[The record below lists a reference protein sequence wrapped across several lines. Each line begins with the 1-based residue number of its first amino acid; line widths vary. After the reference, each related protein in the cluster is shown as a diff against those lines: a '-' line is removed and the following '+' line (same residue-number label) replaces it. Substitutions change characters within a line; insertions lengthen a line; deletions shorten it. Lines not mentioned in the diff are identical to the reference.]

1 MKQTKKNRL
10 NSPERFEWIPPL
22 DICELL
28 NIKEGMR
35 LLDTGA
41 GTGYF
46 AKMLIDTIPNLTI
59 ECLDTDPAMV
69 EEIRSITPASGS
81 IRAQL
86 TDGNHYPLEDSSID
100 AAYSIALFHE
110 LKDYKSFA
118 SEHKRVL
125 KTGAPLLIIDWEKI
139 LESTTRGPSLE
150 YRIDTEDV
158 TDVLEKAGFQ
168 NISIHRNFVYRFAVR
183 CENI

>member
-1 MKQTKKNRL
+1 MKQNKKNRL

-28 NIKEGMR
+28 NIREGMR

-46 AKMLIDTIPNLTI
+46 AKMLLDTVPNLTI
-59 ECLDTDPAMV
+59 ECLDTDPVMIK
-69 EEIRSITPASGS
+69 EIKEIKPANGS
-81 IRAQL
+81 IIAKL
-86 TDGNHYPLEDSSID
+86 TDGDHYPLDDSSID

-110 LKDYKSFA
+110 LKDYNTFT

-125 KTGAPLLIIDWEKI
+125 KPGAPLLIIDWEKI

-150 YRIDTEDV
+150 YRIDTEVV
-158 TDVLEKAGFQ
+158 TDVLEKSGFK
-168 NISIHRNFVYRFAVR
+168 NISIHRNFVYHFAVR